1 MNCNINIC
9 HGNAFDEMDIC
20 EPSYSYEDFLEP
32 VKHPLNESQPE
43 RTPDARS
50 ISIESDAT
58 PTNHQSIRVPQNHTV
73 TGGYSDIFADFD
85 IYPTILGT
93 GHYGC
98 VRECLH
104 RASGEKYAVKTIDK
118 SKVGRLDHIAREIN
132 LLRKVD
138 HSGIMKTVACYEDVN
153 YVHIITEKY
162 TGGELFD
169 KIVENTTDT
178 GCLSEVQ
185 AVKVI
190 KSLLESV
197 QYLHSQGIVHRDI
210 KPENVLF
217 ESNEEGAAVKLIDF
231 GLSRTHCMFSE
242 GYMTNQVGT
251 PYYMSPGVLQGKY
264 DKNCDLWAIGVV
276 AYVLLAGYP
285 PFNGDSDWEVQE
297 SIKRGGLVFERQ
309 VWENLS
315 KTSRDFVKMLLD
327 TSESCTAEDALRHP
341 WIARA

>member
-1 MNCNINIC
+1 MNANIIC
-9 HGNAFDEMDIC
+9 HGHVFDEMDIC

-32 VKHPLNESQPE
+32 VKCSLNEQQDP
-43 RTPDARS
+43 TPDARS

-58 PTNHQSIRVPQNHTV
+58 PVNRSIHVPQNYTI
-73 TGGYSDIFADFD
+73 TGGYSDIFAEYD
-85 IYPTILGT
+85 IFPTILGT

-104 RASGEKYAVKTIDK
+104 RSSGQRFAVKTIDK
-118 SKVGRLDHIAREIN
+118 SKVGRLDHIQREIN
-132 LLRKVD
+132 LLRKIN
-138 HSGIMKTVACYEDVN
+138 HSGVMKMVACYEDAD
-153 YVHIITEKY
+153 YVHIVTEKY

-169 KIVENTTDT
+169 KIVDNTTDT
-178 GCLSEVQ
+178 GCLSEAQ
-185 AVKVI
+185 AVKII

-197 QYLHSQGIVHRDI
+197 QYLHANDIVHRDI

-231 GLSRTHCMFSE
+231 GLSRTHCLYGE

-251 PYYMSPGVLQGKY
+251 PYYMSPGVLAGQY
-264 DKNCDLWAIGVV
+264 DKNCDIWAIGIV
-276 AYVLLAGYP
+276 AYILLAGYP

-327 TSESCTAEDALRHP
+327 QSQSCTAEDALRHP